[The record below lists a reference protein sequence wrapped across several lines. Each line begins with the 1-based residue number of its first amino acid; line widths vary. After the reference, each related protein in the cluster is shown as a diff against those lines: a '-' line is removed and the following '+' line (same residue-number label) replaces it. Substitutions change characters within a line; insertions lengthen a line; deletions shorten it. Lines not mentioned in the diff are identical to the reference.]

1 MRWNTSNYDARH
13 DTRVMGMSDTAYAF
27 ADMPLNEIRAGSTV
41 LVTGPPHGGAR
52 ELALRMVAGKP
63 GEGAILVTTNQR
75 SRRVVEDCRRMGLEI
90 AADETAILDCVGETE
105 QNVPA
110 RVLSLSGPADL
121 TGIGMR
127 FSDVHREFERAGLDS
142 VRTGLYSLSTLL
154 TFSDV
159 RTVSRFVH
167 ALVGRIDAVDGLGI
181 LLIDPTNHDTRTV
194 STLSQFCTGR
204 IEVQDTD
211 DGPELRARGLGD
223 QPRSWTAFDP
233 TTE

>member
-1 MRWNTSNYDARH
+1 MQWNTLNFDARH
-13 DTRVMGMSDTAYAF
+13 ESRVMGMSDGAYAF
-27 ADMPLNEIRAGSTV
+27 EGLPLNEIRSGSTV

-75 SRRVVEDCRRMGLEI
+75 SRRVVEDCRRVGLEI
-90 AADETAILDCVGETE
+90 AADETAILDCVGEKE

-110 RVLSLSGPADL
+110 RVLPISGPSDL

-127 FSDVHREFERAGLDS
+127 FSDVYREFERAGLDR

-167 ALVGRIDAVDGLGI
+167 ALVGRIDGVDGLGV
-181 LLIDPTNHDTRTV
+181 LLIDPANHDERAV
-194 STLSQFCTGR
+194 STLSQFCTGQ
-204 IEVQDTD
+204 IEVQDGE

-233 TTE
+233 SAD